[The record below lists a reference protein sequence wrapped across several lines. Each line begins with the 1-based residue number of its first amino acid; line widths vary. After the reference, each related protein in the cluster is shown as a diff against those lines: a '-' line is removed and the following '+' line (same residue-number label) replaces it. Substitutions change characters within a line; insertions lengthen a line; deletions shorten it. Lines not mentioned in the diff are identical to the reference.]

1 MPIQTV
7 LLSEEEDVAV
17 IPSPDFIK
25 KQKFREQNNEIL
37 ETALLTF

>member
-1 MPIQTV
+1 

-17 IPSPDFIK
+17 ILFPDFPK

-37 ETALLTF
+37 ETGLLTF